1 MKRLIIS
8 HIADPD
14 GVTPIILSKLVFEEF
29 DYILSENK
37 DVNDNVKNNLDKYDF
52 IYVVDL
58 NISEDLADF
67 IEANYKDKIMILD
80 HHLSCN
86 NMNKYSFIEVNA
98 EGKESGTSLYY
109 KYLLNNYNND
119 LLNRESTKM
128 LVEHVRTMDIY
139 DFSKTNKEEAEKLG
153 MIFKIYGKD
162 KFIDKFYNVIINDL
176 ELYSKEFSLDENLV
190 YALIKAESNFDAN
203 ATSGK
208 SAKGLMQIVDDTAID
223 VAKNLG
229 LNLSKEEVLEKMY
242 DVDFNIKL
250 GTKYLSILLLRY
262 ENIEIALTAYNA
274 GIGTVDNWIE
284 KGIIKKD
291 GKDIEN
297 IPYKETNQ
305 YVRKILRDY
314 KIYQKLY
321 NG

>member
-14 GVTPIILSKLVFEEF
+14 GVTPIILSKLVFEEI

-58 NISEDLADF
+58 NISEELADF
-67 IEANYKDKIMILD
+67 IEANYKEKIMILD

-109 KYLLNNYNND
+109 KYLLNNYNNN

-139 DFSKTNKEEAEKLG
+139 DFSKTSKEEAEKLE

-162 KFIDKFYNVIINDL
+162 RFIDKFYNVIINDL
-176 ELYSKEFSLDENLV
+176 ELYSKEDLNLVELEKERIKRYIEEKEFIEISLDNKRVGVVFAERYISELGN
-190 YALIKAESNFDAN
+190 YLINKYDYLDYIVLINMDKKISYRGNGKVDLSVIAKKFGGGGHINAAGNCLPSGLKEKVIKEIFPDAIIKEESN
-203 ATSGK
+203 
-208 SAKGLMQIVDDTAID
+208 
-223 VAKNLG
+223 
-229 LNLSKEEVLEKMY
+229 
-242 DVDFNIKL
+242 
-250 GTKYLSILLLRY
+250 
-262 ENIEIALTAYNA
+262 
-274 GIGTVDNWIE
+274 DNQ
-284 KGIIKKD
+284 D
-291 GKDIEN
+291 S
-297 IPYKETNQ
+297 
-305 YVRKILRDY
+305 
-314 KIYQKLY
+314 
-321 NG
+321 

>member
-58 NISEDLADF
+58 NISEELADF
-67 IEANYKDKIMILD
+67 IEENYKDKIMIID

-139 DFSKTNKEEAEKLG
+139 DFSKTSKEEAEKLE

-162 KFIDKFYNVIINDL
+162 RFIDKFYNVIINDL
-176 ELYSKEFSLDENLV
+176 ELYSKEDLNLVELEKERIKRYIEEKDFIEISLDNKRVGVVFAERYISELGN
-190 YALIKAESNFDAN
+190 YLINKYDYLDYIVLINIDKKISYRGNGKVDLSVIAKKFGGGGHINAAGNCLPSGLKEKVIKEIFPDAIIKEESN
-203 ATSGK
+203 
-208 SAKGLMQIVDDTAID
+208 
-223 VAKNLG
+223 
-229 LNLSKEEVLEKMY
+229 
-242 DVDFNIKL
+242 
-250 GTKYLSILLLRY
+250 
-262 ENIEIALTAYNA
+262 
-274 GIGTVDNWIE
+274 DNQ
-284 KGIIKKD
+284 D
-291 GKDIEN
+291 S
-297 IPYKETNQ
+297 
-305 YVRKILRDY
+305 
-314 KIYQKLY
+314 
-321 NG
+321 

>member
-29 DYILSENK
+29 DYILSDNK

-58 NISEDLADF
+58 NISEELADF
-67 IEANYKDKIMILD
+67 IEENYKEKIMIID

-109 KYLLNNYNND
+109 KYLLNNYNNN

-139 DFSKTNKEEAEKLG
+139 DFSKTSKEEAEKLE

-162 KFIDKFYNVIINDL
+162 RFIDKFYNVIINDL
-176 ELYSKEFSLDENLV
+176 ELYSKEDLNLVELEKERIKRYIEEKEFMEISLDNKRVGVVFAERYISELGN
-190 YALIKAESNFDAN
+190 YLINKYDYLDYIVLINMDKKISYRGNGKVDLSVIAKKFGGGGHINAAGNCLPSGLKEKVIKEIFPDAIIKEESN
-203 ATSGK
+203 
-208 SAKGLMQIVDDTAID
+208 
-223 VAKNLG
+223 
-229 LNLSKEEVLEKMY
+229 
-242 DVDFNIKL
+242 
-250 GTKYLSILLLRY
+250 
-262 ENIEIALTAYNA
+262 
-274 GIGTVDNWIE
+274 DNQ
-284 KGIIKKD
+284 D
-291 GKDIEN
+291 N
-297 IPYKETNQ
+297 
-305 YVRKILRDY
+305 
-314 KIYQKLY
+314 
-321 NG
+321 

>member
-14 GVTPIILSKLVFEEF
+14 GVTPIILSKLVFEEI

-58 NISEDLADF
+58 NISEELADF
-67 IEANYKDKIMILD
+67 IEANYKEKIMILD

-109 KYLLNNYNND
+109 KYLLNNYNNN

-139 DFSKTNKEEAEKLG
+139 DFSKTSKEEAEKLE

-162 KFIDKFYNVIINDL
+162 RFIDKFYNVIINDL
-176 ELYSKEFSLDENLV
+176 ELYSKEDLNLVELEKERIKRYIEEKEFMEISLDNKRVGVVFAERYISELGN
-190 YALIKAESNFDAN
+190 YLINKYDYLDYIVLINIDKKISYRGNGKVDLSVIAKKFGGGGHINAAGNCLPSGLKEKVIKEIFPDAIIKEESN
-203 ATSGK
+203 
-208 SAKGLMQIVDDTAID
+208 
-223 VAKNLG
+223 
-229 LNLSKEEVLEKMY
+229 
-242 DVDFNIKL
+242 
-250 GTKYLSILLLRY
+250 
-262 ENIEIALTAYNA
+262 
-274 GIGTVDNWIE
+274 DNQ
-284 KGIIKKD
+284 D
-291 GKDIEN
+291 S
-297 IPYKETNQ
+297 
-305 YVRKILRDY
+305 
-314 KIYQKLY
+314 
-321 NG
+321 

>member
-14 GVTPIILSKLVFEEF
+14 GVTPIILSKLVFEEI

-58 NISEDLADF
+58 NISEELADF
-67 IEANYKDKIMILD
+67 IEENYKEKIMIID

-109 KYLLNNYNND
+109 KYLLNNYNNN

-139 DFSKTNKEEAEKLG
+139 DFSKTSKEEAEKLE

-162 KFIDKFYNVIINDL
+162 RFIDKFYNVIINDL
-176 ELYSKEFSLDENLV
+176 ELYSKEDLNLVTLEKERIKRYIEEKDFIEISLDKKRVGVVFAERYISELGN
-190 YALIKAESNFDAN
+190 YLINKYDYLDYIVLINMDKKISYRGNGKVDLSVIAKKFGGGGHINAAGNCLPSGLKEKVIKEIFPDAIIKEESN
-203 ATSGK
+203 
-208 SAKGLMQIVDDTAID
+208 
-223 VAKNLG
+223 
-229 LNLSKEEVLEKMY
+229 
-242 DVDFNIKL
+242 
-250 GTKYLSILLLRY
+250 
-262 ENIEIALTAYNA
+262 
-274 GIGTVDNWIE
+274 DNQ
-284 KGIIKKD
+284 D
-291 GKDIEN
+291 N
-297 IPYKETNQ
+297 
-305 YVRKILRDY
+305 
-314 KIYQKLY
+314 
-321 NG
+321 

>member
-14 GVTPIILSKLVFEEF
+14 GVTPIILSKLVFEEI

-37 DVNDNVKNNLDKYDF
+37 DVNSNVRNNLDKYDF

-58 NISEDLADF
+58 NISEELADF
-67 IEANYKDKIMILD
+67 IEENYKEKIMIID

-109 KYLLNNYNND
+109 KYLLNNYNNN

-139 DFSKTNKEEAEKLG
+139 DFSKTSKEEAEKLE

-162 KFIDKFYNVIINDL
+162 RFIDKFYNVIINDL
-176 ELYSKEFSLDENLV
+176 ELYSKEDLNLVELEKERIKRYIEEKEFMEISLDNKRVGVVFAERYISELGN
-190 YALIKAESNFDAN
+190 YLINKYDYLDYIVLINMDKKISYRGNGKVDLSVIAKKFGGGGHVNAAGNCLPYGLKEKVIKEIFPDAIIKEESN
-203 ATSGK
+203 
-208 SAKGLMQIVDDTAID
+208 
-223 VAKNLG
+223 
-229 LNLSKEEVLEKMY
+229 
-242 DVDFNIKL
+242 
-250 GTKYLSILLLRY
+250 
-262 ENIEIALTAYNA
+262 
-274 GIGTVDNWIE
+274 DNQ
-284 KGIIKKD
+284 D
-291 GKDIEN
+291 S
-297 IPYKETNQ
+297 
-305 YVRKILRDY
+305 
-314 KIYQKLY
+314 
-321 NG
+321 

>member
-58 NISEDLADF
+58 NISEELADF
-67 IEANYKDKIMILD
+67 IEANYKEKIMILD

-109 KYLLNNYNND
+109 KYLLNNYNNN

-139 DFSKTNKEEAEKLG
+139 DFSKTSKEEAEKLE

-162 KFIDKFYNVIINDL
+162 RFIDKFYNVIINDL
-176 ELYSKEFSLDENLV
+176 ELYSKEDLNLVELEKERIKRYIEEKDFMEISLDNKRVGVVFAERYISELGN
-190 YALIKAESNFDAN
+190 YLINKYDYLDYIVLINMDKKISYRGNGKVDLSVIAKKFGGGGHINAAGNCLPSGLKEKVIKEIFPDAIIKEESN
-203 ATSGK
+203 
-208 SAKGLMQIVDDTAID
+208 
-223 VAKNLG
+223 
-229 LNLSKEEVLEKMY
+229 
-242 DVDFNIKL
+242 
-250 GTKYLSILLLRY
+250 
-262 ENIEIALTAYNA
+262 
-274 GIGTVDNWIE
+274 DNQ
-284 KGIIKKD
+284 D
-291 GKDIEN
+291 S
-297 IPYKETNQ
+297 
-305 YVRKILRDY
+305 
-314 KIYQKLY
+314 
-321 NG
+321 

>member
-14 GVTPIILSKLVFEEF
+14 GVTPIILSKLVFEEI

-58 NISEDLADF
+58 NISEELADF
-67 IEANYKDKIMILD
+67 IEENYKEKIMIID

-109 KYLLNNYNND
+109 KYLLNNYNNN

-139 DFSKTNKEEAEKLG
+139 DFSKTSKEEAEKLE

-162 KFIDKFYNVIINDL
+162 RFIDKFYNVIINDL
-176 ELYSKEFSLDENLV
+176 ELYSKEDLNLVELEKERIKRYIEEKDFMEISLDNKRVGVVFAERYISELGN
-190 YALIKAESNFDAN
+190 YLINKYDYLDYIVLINMDKKISYRGNGKVDLSVIAKKFGGGGHVNAAGNCLPSGLKEKVIKEIFPDAIIKEESN
-203 ATSGK
+203 
-208 SAKGLMQIVDDTAID
+208 
-223 VAKNLG
+223 
-229 LNLSKEEVLEKMY
+229 
-242 DVDFNIKL
+242 
-250 GTKYLSILLLRY
+250 
-262 ENIEIALTAYNA
+262 
-274 GIGTVDNWIE
+274 DNQ
-284 KGIIKKD
+284 D
-291 GKDIEN
+291 S
-297 IPYKETNQ
+297 
-305 YVRKILRDY
+305 
-314 KIYQKLY
+314 
-321 NG
+321 

>member
-58 NISEDLADF
+58 NISEELADF
-67 IEANYKDKIMILD
+67 IEANYKEKIMIID

-109 KYLLNNYNND
+109 KYLLNNYNNN

-139 DFSKTNKEEAEKLG
+139 DFSKTSKEEAEKLE

-162 KFIDKFYNVIINDL
+162 RFIDKFYNVIINDL
-176 ELYSKEFSLDENLV
+176 ELYSKEDLNLVELEKERIKRYIEEKEFIEISLDNKRVGVVFAERYISELGN
-190 YALIKAESNFDAN
+190 YLINKYDYLDYIVLINIDKKISYRGNGKVDLSVIAKKFGGGGHVNAAGNCLPFGLKEKVIKEIFPDAIIKEESN
-203 ATSGK
+203 
-208 SAKGLMQIVDDTAID
+208 
-223 VAKNLG
+223 
-229 LNLSKEEVLEKMY
+229 
-242 DVDFNIKL
+242 
-250 GTKYLSILLLRY
+250 
-262 ENIEIALTAYNA
+262 
-274 GIGTVDNWIE
+274 DNQ
-284 KGIIKKD
+284 D
-291 GKDIEN
+291 S
-297 IPYKETNQ
+297 
-305 YVRKILRDY
+305 
-314 KIYQKLY
+314 
-321 NG
+321 

>member
-14 GVTPIILSKLVFEEF
+14 GVTPIILSKLVFEEI

-58 NISEDLADF
+58 NISEELADF
-67 IEANYKDKIMILD
+67 IEENYKDKIMIID

-86 NMNKYSFIEVNA
+86 NMNKYSFIDVNA

-109 KYLLNNYNND
+109 KYLLNNYNNN

-139 DFSKTNKEEAEKLG
+139 DFSKTSKEEAEKLE

-162 KFIDKFYNVIINDL
+162 RFIDKFYNVIINDL
-176 ELYSKEFSLDENLV
+176 ELYSKEDLNLVELEKERIKRYIEEKDFMEISLDNKRVGVVFAERYISELGN
-190 YALIKAESNFDAN
+190 YLINKYDYLDYIVLINMDKKISYRGNGKVDLSVIAKKFGGGGHVNAAGNCLPSGLKEKVIKEIFPDAIIKEESN
-203 ATSGK
+203 
-208 SAKGLMQIVDDTAID
+208 
-223 VAKNLG
+223 
-229 LNLSKEEVLEKMY
+229 
-242 DVDFNIKL
+242 
-250 GTKYLSILLLRY
+250 
-262 ENIEIALTAYNA
+262 
-274 GIGTVDNWIE
+274 DNQ
-284 KGIIKKD
+284 D
-291 GKDIEN
+291 S
-297 IPYKETNQ
+297 
-305 YVRKILRDY
+305 
-314 KIYQKLY
+314 
-321 NG
+321 

>member
-14 GVTPIILSKLVFEEF
+14 GVTPIILSKLVFEEI

-58 NISEDLADF
+58 NISEELADF
-67 IEANYKDKIMILD
+67 IEENYKDKIMIID

-109 KYLLNNYNND
+109 KYLLNNYNNN

-139 DFSKTNKEEAEKLG
+139 DFSKTSKEEAEKLE

-162 KFIDKFYNVIINDL
+162 RFIDKFYNVIINDL
-176 ELYSKEFSLDENLV
+176 ELYSKEDLNLVELEKERIKRYIEEKEFIEISLDNKRVGVVFAERYISELGN
-190 YALIKAESNFDAN
+190 YLINKYDYLDYIVLINMDKKISYRGNGKVDLSVIAKKFGGGGHVNAAGNCLPSGLKEKVIKEIFPDAIIKEESN
-203 ATSGK
+203 
-208 SAKGLMQIVDDTAID
+208 
-223 VAKNLG
+223 
-229 LNLSKEEVLEKMY
+229 
-242 DVDFNIKL
+242 
-250 GTKYLSILLLRY
+250 
-262 ENIEIALTAYNA
+262 
-274 GIGTVDNWIE
+274 DNQ
-284 KGIIKKD
+284 D
-291 GKDIEN
+291 S
-297 IPYKETNQ
+297 
-305 YVRKILRDY
+305 
-314 KIYQKLY
+314 
-321 NG
+321 

>member
-58 NISEDLADF
+58 NISEELADF
-67 IEANYKDKIMILD
+67 IEENYKEKIMIID

-109 KYLLNNYNND
+109 KYLLNNYNNN

-139 DFSKTNKEEAEKLG
+139 DFSKTSKEEAEKLE

-162 KFIDKFYNVIINDL
+162 RFIDKFYNVIINDL
-176 ELYSKEFSLDENLV
+176 ELYSKEDLNLVELEKERIKRYIEEKEFMEISLDNKRVGVVFAERYISELGN
-190 YALIKAESNFDAN
+190 YLINKYDYLDYIVLINMDKKISYRGNGKVDLSVIAKKFGGGGHINAAGNCLPSGLKEKVIKEIFPDAIIKEESN
-203 ATSGK
+203 
-208 SAKGLMQIVDDTAID
+208 
-223 VAKNLG
+223 
-229 LNLSKEEVLEKMY
+229 
-242 DVDFNIKL
+242 
-250 GTKYLSILLLRY
+250 
-262 ENIEIALTAYNA
+262 
-274 GIGTVDNWIE
+274 DNQ
-284 KGIIKKD
+284 D
-291 GKDIEN
+291 N
-297 IPYKETNQ
+297 
-305 YVRKILRDY
+305 
-314 KIYQKLY
+314 
-321 NG
+321 

>member
-14 GVTPIILSKLVFEEF
+14 GVTPIILSKLVFEEI

-58 NISEDLADF
+58 NISEELADF
-67 IEANYKDKIMILD
+67 IEENYKDKIMIID

-109 KYLLNNYNND
+109 KYLLNNYNNN

-139 DFSKTNKEEAEKLG
+139 DFSKTSKEEAEKLE

-162 KFIDKFYNVIINDL
+162 RFIDKFYNVIINDL
-176 ELYSKEFSLDENLV
+176 ELYSKEDLNLVELEKERIKRYIEEKEFMEISLDNKRVGVVFAERYISELGN
-190 YALIKAESNFDAN
+190 YLINKYDYLDYIVLINIDKKISYRGNGKVDLSVIAKKFGGGGHINAAGNCLPSGLKEKVIKEIFPDAIIKEESN
-203 ATSGK
+203 
-208 SAKGLMQIVDDTAID
+208 
-223 VAKNLG
+223 
-229 LNLSKEEVLEKMY
+229 
-242 DVDFNIKL
+242 
-250 GTKYLSILLLRY
+250 
-262 ENIEIALTAYNA
+262 
-274 GIGTVDNWIE
+274 DNQ
-284 KGIIKKD
+284 D
-291 GKDIEN
+291 S
-297 IPYKETNQ
+297 
-305 YVRKILRDY
+305 
-314 KIYQKLY
+314 
-321 NG
+321 

>member
-58 NISEDLADF
+58 NISEELADF
-67 IEANYKDKIMILD
+67 IEENYKDKIMIID

-139 DFSKTNKEEAEKLG
+139 DFSKTSKEEAEKLE

-162 KFIDKFYNVIINDL
+162 RFIDKFYNVIINDL
-176 ELYSKEFSLDENLV
+176 ELYSKEDLNLVELEKERIKRYIEEKEFIEISLDNKRVGVVFAERYISELGN
-190 YALIKAESNFDAN
+190 YLINKYDYLDYIVLINIDKKISYRGNGKVDLSVIAKKFGGGGHINAAGNCLPSGLKEKVIKEIFPDAIIKEESN
-203 ATSGK
+203 
-208 SAKGLMQIVDDTAID
+208 
-223 VAKNLG
+223 
-229 LNLSKEEVLEKMY
+229 
-242 DVDFNIKL
+242 
-250 GTKYLSILLLRY
+250 
-262 ENIEIALTAYNA
+262 
-274 GIGTVDNWIE
+274 DNQ
-284 KGIIKKD
+284 D
-291 GKDIEN
+291 S
-297 IPYKETNQ
+297 
-305 YVRKILRDY
+305 
-314 KIYQKLY
+314 
-321 NG
+321 

>member
-14 GVTPIILSKLVFEEF
+14 GVTPIILSKLVFEEI

-58 NISEDLADF
+58 NISEELADF
-67 IEANYKDKIMILD
+67 IEANYKEKIMILD

-109 KYLLNNYNND
+109 KYLLNNYNNN

-139 DFSKTNKEEAEKLG
+139 DFSKTSKEEAEKLE

-162 KFIDKFYNVIINDL
+162 RFIDKFYNVIINDL
-176 ELYSKEFSLDENLV
+176 ELYSKEDLNLVELEKERIKRYIEEKEFIEISLDNKRVGVVFAERYISELGN
-190 YALIKAESNFDAN
+190 YLINKYDYLDYIVLINIDKKISYRGNGKVDLSVIAKKFGGGGHINAAGNCLSSGLKEKVIKEIFPDAIIKEESN
-203 ATSGK
+203 
-208 SAKGLMQIVDDTAID
+208 
-223 VAKNLG
+223 
-229 LNLSKEEVLEKMY
+229 
-242 DVDFNIKL
+242 
-250 GTKYLSILLLRY
+250 
-262 ENIEIALTAYNA
+262 
-274 GIGTVDNWIE
+274 DNQ
-284 KGIIKKD
+284 D
-291 GKDIEN
+291 N
-297 IPYKETNQ
+297 
-305 YVRKILRDY
+305 
-314 KIYQKLY
+314 
-321 NG
+321 

>member
-37 DVNDNVKNNLDKYDF
+37 DVNSNVRNNLDKYDF

-58 NISEDLADF
+58 NISEELADF
-67 IEANYKDKIMILD
+67 IEENYKEKIMIID

-109 KYLLNNYNND
+109 KYLLNNYNNN

-139 DFSKTNKEEAEKLG
+139 DFSKTSKEEAEKLE

-162 KFIDKFYNVIINDL
+162 RFIDKFYNVIINDL
-176 ELYSKEFSLDENLV
+176 ELYSKEDLNLVELEKERIKRYIEEKEFMEISLDNKRVGVVFAERYISELGN
-190 YALIKAESNFDAN
+190 YLINKYDYLDYIVLINMDKKISYRGNGKVDLSVIAKKFGGGGHVNAAGNCLPSGLKEKVIKEIFPDAIIKEESN
-203 ATSGK
+203 
-208 SAKGLMQIVDDTAID
+208 
-223 VAKNLG
+223 
-229 LNLSKEEVLEKMY
+229 
-242 DVDFNIKL
+242 
-250 GTKYLSILLLRY
+250 
-262 ENIEIALTAYNA
+262 
-274 GIGTVDNWIE
+274 DNQ
-284 KGIIKKD
+284 D
-291 GKDIEN
+291 S
-297 IPYKETNQ
+297 
-305 YVRKILRDY
+305 
-314 KIYQKLY
+314 
-321 NG
+321 

>member
-14 GVTPIILSKLVFEEF
+14 GVTPIILSKLVFEEI

-58 NISEDLADF
+58 NISEELADF
-67 IEANYKDKIMILD
+67 IEANYKEKIMILD

-109 KYLLNNYNND
+109 KYLLNNYNNN

-139 DFSKTNKEEAEKLG
+139 DFSKTSKEEAEKLE

-162 KFIDKFYNVIINDL
+162 RFIDKFYNVIINDL
-176 ELYSKEFSLDENLV
+176 ELYSKEDLNLVELEKERIKRYIEEKEFMEISLDNKRVGVVFAERYISELGN
-190 YALIKAESNFDAN
+190 YLINKYDYLDYIVLINMDKKISYRGNGKVDLSVIAKKFGGGGHINAAGNCLPSGLKEKVIKEIFPDAIIKEESN
-203 ATSGK
+203 
-208 SAKGLMQIVDDTAID
+208 
-223 VAKNLG
+223 
-229 LNLSKEEVLEKMY
+229 
-242 DVDFNIKL
+242 
-250 GTKYLSILLLRY
+250 
-262 ENIEIALTAYNA
+262 
-274 GIGTVDNWIE
+274 DNQ
-284 KGIIKKD
+284 D
-291 GKDIEN
+291 N
-297 IPYKETNQ
+297 
-305 YVRKILRDY
+305 
-314 KIYQKLY
+314 
-321 NG
+321 

>member
-14 GVTPIILSKLVFEEF
+14 GVTPIILSKLVFEEI

-58 NISEDLADF
+58 NISEELADF
-67 IEANYKDKIMILD
+67 IEANYKEKIMILD

-109 KYLLNNYNND
+109 KYLLNNYNNN

-139 DFSKTNKEEAEKLG
+139 DFSKTSKEEAEKLE

-162 KFIDKFYNVIINDL
+162 RFIDKFYNVIINDL
-176 ELYSKEFSLDENLV
+176 ELYSKEDLNLVELEKERIKRYIEEKEFIEISLDNKRVGVVFAERYISELGN
-190 YALIKAESNFDAN
+190 YLINKYDYLDYIVLINIDKKISYRGNGKVDLSVIAKKFGGGGHVNAAGNCLPFGLKEKVIKEIFPDAIIKEESN
-203 ATSGK
+203 
-208 SAKGLMQIVDDTAID
+208 
-223 VAKNLG
+223 
-229 LNLSKEEVLEKMY
+229 
-242 DVDFNIKL
+242 
-250 GTKYLSILLLRY
+250 
-262 ENIEIALTAYNA
+262 
-274 GIGTVDNWIE
+274 DNQ
-284 KGIIKKD
+284 D
-291 GKDIEN
+291 S
-297 IPYKETNQ
+297 
-305 YVRKILRDY
+305 
-314 KIYQKLY
+314 
-321 NG
+321 

>member
-58 NISEDLADF
+58 NISEELADF
-67 IEANYKDKIMILD
+67 IEENYKEKIMIID

-109 KYLLNNYNND
+109 KYLLNNYNNN

-139 DFSKTNKEEAEKLG
+139 DFSKTSKEEAEKLE

-162 KFIDKFYNVIINDL
+162 RFIDKFYNVIINDL
-176 ELYSKEFSLDENLV
+176 ELYSKEDLNLVELEKERIKRYIEEKEFMEISLDNKRVGVVFAERYISELGN
-190 YALIKAESNFDAN
+190 YLINKYDYLDYIVLINMDKKISYRGNGKVDLSVIAKKFGGGGHINAAGNCLPSGLKEKVIKEIFPDAIIKEESN
-203 ATSGK
+203 
-208 SAKGLMQIVDDTAID
+208 
-223 VAKNLG
+223 
-229 LNLSKEEVLEKMY
+229 
-242 DVDFNIKL
+242 
-250 GTKYLSILLLRY
+250 
-262 ENIEIALTAYNA
+262 
-274 GIGTVDNWIE
+274 DNQ
-284 KGIIKKD
+284 D
-291 GKDIEN
+291 S
-297 IPYKETNQ
+297 
-305 YVRKILRDY
+305 
-314 KIYQKLY
+314 
-321 NG
+321 

>member
-14 GVTPIILSKLVFEEF
+14 GVTPIILSKLVFEEI
-29 DYILSENK
+29 DYILSENN

-58 NISEDLADF
+58 NISEELADF
-67 IEANYKDKIMILD
+67 IEENYKDKIMIID

-109 KYLLNNYNND
+109 KYLLNNYNNN

-139 DFSKTNKEEAEKLG
+139 DFSKTSKEEAEKLE

-162 KFIDKFYNVIINDL
+162 RFIDKFYNVIINDL
-176 ELYSKEFSLDENLV
+176 ELYSKEDLNLVELEKERIKRYIEEKDFMEISLDNKRVGVVFAERYISELGN
-190 YALIKAESNFDAN
+190 YLINKYDYLDYIVLINIDKKISYRGNGKVDLSVIAKKFGGGGHINAAGNCLPSGLKEKVIKEIFPDAIIKEESN
-203 ATSGK
+203 
-208 SAKGLMQIVDDTAID
+208 
-223 VAKNLG
+223 
-229 LNLSKEEVLEKMY
+229 
-242 DVDFNIKL
+242 
-250 GTKYLSILLLRY
+250 
-262 ENIEIALTAYNA
+262 
-274 GIGTVDNWIE
+274 DNQ
-284 KGIIKKD
+284 D
-291 GKDIEN
+291 N
-297 IPYKETNQ
+297 
-305 YVRKILRDY
+305 
-314 KIYQKLY
+314 
-321 NG
+321 

>member
-14 GVTPIILSKLVFEEF
+14 GVTPIILSKLVFEEI

-58 NISEDLADF
+58 NISEELADF
-67 IEANYKDKIMILD
+67 IEANYKEKIMIID

-109 KYLLNNYNND
+109 KYLLNNYNNN

-139 DFSKTNKEEAEKLG
+139 DFSKTSKEEAEKLE

-162 KFIDKFYNVIINDL
+162 RFIDKFYNVIINDL
-176 ELYSKEFSLDENLV
+176 ELYSKEDLNLVELEKERIKRYIEEKEFMEISLDNKRVGVVFAERYISELGN
-190 YALIKAESNFDAN
+190 YLINKYDYLDYIVLINMDKKISYRGNGKVDLSVIAKKFGGGGHVNAAGNCLPSDLKEKVIKEIFPDAIIKEESN
-203 ATSGK
+203 
-208 SAKGLMQIVDDTAID
+208 
-223 VAKNLG
+223 
-229 LNLSKEEVLEKMY
+229 
-242 DVDFNIKL
+242 
-250 GTKYLSILLLRY
+250 
-262 ENIEIALTAYNA
+262 
-274 GIGTVDNWIE
+274 DNQ
-284 KGIIKKD
+284 D
-291 GKDIEN
+291 N
-297 IPYKETNQ
+297 
-305 YVRKILRDY
+305 
-314 KIYQKLY
+314 
-321 NG
+321 

>member
-37 DVNDNVKNNLDKYDF
+37 DVNSNVRNNLDKYDF

-58 NISEDLADF
+58 NISEELADF
-67 IEANYKDKIMILD
+67 IEANYKEKIMILD

-109 KYLLNNYNND
+109 KYLLNNYNNN

-139 DFSKTNKEEAEKLG
+139 DFSKTSKEEAEKLE

-162 KFIDKFYNVIINDL
+162 RFIDKFYNVIINDL
-176 ELYSKEFSLDENLV
+176 ELYSKEDLNLVELEKERIKRYIEEKEFMEISLDNKRVGVVFAERYISELGN
-190 YALIKAESNFDAN
+190 YLINKYDYLDYIVLINMDKKISYRGNGKVDLSVIAKKFGGGGHINAAGNCLPSGLKEKVIKEIFPDAIIKEESN
-203 ATSGK
+203 
-208 SAKGLMQIVDDTAID
+208 
-223 VAKNLG
+223 
-229 LNLSKEEVLEKMY
+229 
-242 DVDFNIKL
+242 
-250 GTKYLSILLLRY
+250 
-262 ENIEIALTAYNA
+262 
-274 GIGTVDNWIE
+274 DNQ
-284 KGIIKKD
+284 D
-291 GKDIEN
+291 S
-297 IPYKETNQ
+297 
-305 YVRKILRDY
+305 
-314 KIYQKLY
+314 
-321 NG
+321 

>member
-14 GVTPIILSKLVFEEF
+14 GVTPIILSKLVFEEI

-58 NISEDLADF
+58 NISEELADF
-67 IEANYKDKIMILD
+67 IEANYKEKIMILD

-109 KYLLNNYNND
+109 KYLLNNYNNN

-139 DFSKTNKEEAEKLG
+139 DFSKTSKEEAEKLE

-162 KFIDKFYNVIINDL
+162 RFIDKFYNVIINDL
-176 ELYSKEFSLDENLV
+176 ELYSKEDLNLVELEKERIKRYIEEKEFIEISLDNKRVGVVFAERYISELGN
-190 YALIKAESNFDAN
+190 YLINKYDYLDYIVLINIDKKISYRGNGKVDLSVIAKKFGGGGHVNAAGNCLPSGLKEKVIKEIFPDAIIKEESN
-203 ATSGK
+203 
-208 SAKGLMQIVDDTAID
+208 
-223 VAKNLG
+223 
-229 LNLSKEEVLEKMY
+229 
-242 DVDFNIKL
+242 
-250 GTKYLSILLLRY
+250 
-262 ENIEIALTAYNA
+262 
-274 GIGTVDNWIE
+274 DNQ
-284 KGIIKKD
+284 D
-291 GKDIEN
+291 S
-297 IPYKETNQ
+297 
-305 YVRKILRDY
+305 
-314 KIYQKLY
+314 
-321 NG
+321 

>member
-14 GVTPIILSKLVFEEF
+14 GVTPIVLSKLVFEEF

-37 DVNDNVKNNLDKYDF
+37 DVNSNVKNNLDKYDF

-58 NISEDLADF
+58 NISEELADF
-67 IEANYKDKIMILD
+67 IEENYKEKIMIID

-109 KYLLNNYNND
+109 KYLLNNYNNN

-139 DFSKTNKEEAEKLG
+139 DFSKTSKEEAEKLE

-162 KFIDKFYNVIINDL
+162 RFIDKFYNVIINDL
-176 ELYSKEFSLDENLV
+176 ELYSKEDLNLVELEKERIKRYIEEKEFMEISLDNKRVGVVFAERYISELGN
-190 YALIKAESNFDAN
+190 YLINKYDYLDYIVLINMDKKISYRGNGKVDLSVIAKKFGGGGHINAAGNCLPSGLKEKVIKEIFPDAIIKEESN
-203 ATSGK
+203 
-208 SAKGLMQIVDDTAID
+208 
-223 VAKNLG
+223 
-229 LNLSKEEVLEKMY
+229 
-242 DVDFNIKL
+242 
-250 GTKYLSILLLRY
+250 
-262 ENIEIALTAYNA
+262 
-274 GIGTVDNWIE
+274 DNQ
-284 KGIIKKD
+284 D
-291 GKDIEN
+291 N
-297 IPYKETNQ
+297 
-305 YVRKILRDY
+305 
-314 KIYQKLY
+314 
-321 NG
+321 

>member
-14 GVTPIILSKLVFEEF
+14 GVTPIILSKLVFEEI

-58 NISEDLADF
+58 NISEELADF
-67 IEANYKDKIMILD
+67 IEANYKEKIMILD

-109 KYLLNNYNND
+109 KYLLNNYNNN

-139 DFSKTNKEEAEKLG
+139 DFSKTSKEEAEKLE

-162 KFIDKFYNVIINDL
+162 RFIDKFYNVIINDL
-176 ELYSKEFSLDENLV
+176 ELYSKEDLNLVELEKERIKRYIEEKEFMEISLDNKRVGVVFAERYISELGN
-190 YALIKAESNFDAN
+190 YLINKYDYLDYIVLINIDKKISYRGNGKVDLSVIAKKFGGGGHVNAAGNCLPSGLKEKVIKEIFPDAIIKEESN
-203 ATSGK
+203 
-208 SAKGLMQIVDDTAID
+208 
-223 VAKNLG
+223 
-229 LNLSKEEVLEKMY
+229 
-242 DVDFNIKL
+242 
-250 GTKYLSILLLRY
+250 
-262 ENIEIALTAYNA
+262 
-274 GIGTVDNWIE
+274 DNQ
-284 KGIIKKD
+284 D
-291 GKDIEN
+291 N
-297 IPYKETNQ
+297 
-305 YVRKILRDY
+305 
-314 KIYQKLY
+314 
-321 NG
+321 

>member
-14 GVTPIILSKLVFEEF
+14 GVTPIILSKLVFEEI

-58 NISEDLADF
+58 NISEELADF
-67 IEANYKDKIMILD
+67 IEANYKEKIMILD

-109 KYLLNNYNND
+109 KYLLNNYNNN

-139 DFSKTNKEEAEKLG
+139 DFNKTSKEEAEKLE

-162 KFIDKFYNVIINDL
+162 RFIDKFYNVIINDL
-176 ELYSKEFSLDENLV
+176 ELYSKEDLNLVELEKERIKRYIEEKEFIEISLDNKRVGVVFAERYISELGN
-190 YALIKAESNFDAN
+190 YLINKYDYLDYIVLINIDKKISYRGNGKVDLSVIAKKFGGGGHINAAGNCLPSGLKEKVIKEIFPDAIIKEESN
-203 ATSGK
+203 
-208 SAKGLMQIVDDTAID
+208 
-223 VAKNLG
+223 
-229 LNLSKEEVLEKMY
+229 
-242 DVDFNIKL
+242 
-250 GTKYLSILLLRY
+250 
-262 ENIEIALTAYNA
+262 
-274 GIGTVDNWIE
+274 DNQ
-284 KGIIKKD
+284 D
-291 GKDIEN
+291 N
-297 IPYKETNQ
+297 
-305 YVRKILRDY
+305 
-314 KIYQKLY
+314 
-321 NG
+321 

>member
-14 GVTPIILSKLVFEEF
+14 GVTPIILSKLVFEEI

-58 NISEDLADF
+58 NISEELADF
-67 IEANYKDKIMILD
+67 IEANYKEKIMILD

-109 KYLLNNYNND
+109 KYLLNNYNNN

-139 DFSKTNKEEAEKLG
+139 DFSKTSKEEAEKLE

-162 KFIDKFYNVIINDL
+162 RFIDKFYNVIINDL
-176 ELYSKEFSLDENLV
+176 ELYSKEDLNLVELEKERIKRYIEEKDFMEISLDNKRVGIVFAERYISELGN
-190 YALIKAESNFDAN
+190 YLINKYDYLDYIVLINIDKKISYRGNGKVDLSVIAKKFGGGGHINAAGNCLPSGLKEKVIKEIFPDAIIKEESN
-203 ATSGK
+203 
-208 SAKGLMQIVDDTAID
+208 
-223 VAKNLG
+223 
-229 LNLSKEEVLEKMY
+229 
-242 DVDFNIKL
+242 
-250 GTKYLSILLLRY
+250 
-262 ENIEIALTAYNA
+262 
-274 GIGTVDNWIE
+274 DNQ
-284 KGIIKKD
+284 D
-291 GKDIEN
+291 N
-297 IPYKETNQ
+297 
-305 YVRKILRDY
+305 
-314 KIYQKLY
+314 
-321 NG
+321 

>member
-58 NISEDLADF
+58 NISEELADF
-67 IEANYKDKIMILD
+67 IEENYKEKIMIID

-109 KYLLNNYNND
+109 KYLLNNYNNN

-139 DFSKTNKEEAEKLG
+139 DFSKTSKEEAEKLE

-162 KFIDKFYNVIINDL
+162 RFIDKFYNVIINDL
-176 ELYSKEFSLDENLV
+176 ELYSKEDLNLVELEKERIKRYIEEKEFMEISLDNKRVGVVFAERYISELGN
-190 YALIKAESNFDAN
+190 YLINKYDYLDYIVLINIDKKISYRGNGKVDLSVIAKKFGGGGHINAAGNCLPSGLKEKVIKEIFPDAIIKEESN
-203 ATSGK
+203 
-208 SAKGLMQIVDDTAID
+208 
-223 VAKNLG
+223 
-229 LNLSKEEVLEKMY
+229 
-242 DVDFNIKL
+242 
-250 GTKYLSILLLRY
+250 
-262 ENIEIALTAYNA
+262 
-274 GIGTVDNWIE
+274 DNQ
-284 KGIIKKD
+284 D
-291 GKDIEN
+291 S
-297 IPYKETNQ
+297 
-305 YVRKILRDY
+305 
-314 KIYQKLY
+314 
-321 NG
+321 

>member
-14 GVTPIILSKLVFEEF
+14 GVTPIILSKLVFEEI

-58 NISEDLADF
+58 NISEELADF
-67 IEANYKDKIMILD
+67 IEENYKDKIMIID

-109 KYLLNNYNND
+109 KYLLNNYNNN

-139 DFSKTNKEEAEKLG
+139 DFSKTSKEEAEKLE

-162 KFIDKFYNVIINDL
+162 RFIDKFYNVIINDL
-176 ELYSKEFSLDENLV
+176 ELYSKEDLNLVELEKERIKRYIEEKEFMEISLDNKRVGVVFAERYISELGN
-190 YALIKAESNFDAN
+190 YLINKYDYLDYIVLINMDKKISYRGNGKVDLSVIAKKFGGGGHINAAGNCLPSGLKEKVIKEIFPDAIIKEESN
-203 ATSGK
+203 
-208 SAKGLMQIVDDTAID
+208 
-223 VAKNLG
+223 
-229 LNLSKEEVLEKMY
+229 
-242 DVDFNIKL
+242 
-250 GTKYLSILLLRY
+250 
-262 ENIEIALTAYNA
+262 
-274 GIGTVDNWIE
+274 DNQ
-284 KGIIKKD
+284 D
-291 GKDIEN
+291 N
-297 IPYKETNQ
+297 
-305 YVRKILRDY
+305 
-314 KIYQKLY
+314 
-321 NG
+321 

>member
-14 GVTPIILSKLVFEEF
+14 GVTPIILSKLVFEEI

-58 NISEDLADF
+58 NISEELADF
-67 IEANYKDKIMILD
+67 IEANYKEKIMILD

-109 KYLLNNYNND
+109 KYLLNNYNNN

-139 DFSKTNKEEAEKLG
+139 DFSKTSKEEAEKLE

-162 KFIDKFYNVIINDL
+162 RFIDKFYNVIINDL
-176 ELYSKEFSLDENLV
+176 ELYSKEDLNLVELEKERIKRYIEEKEFMEISLDNKRVGVVFAERYISELGN
-190 YALIKAESNFDAN
+190 YLINKYDYLDYIVLINMDKKISYRGNGKVDLSVIAKKFGGGGHVNAAGNCLPSGLKEKVIKEIFPDAIIKEESN
-203 ATSGK
+203 
-208 SAKGLMQIVDDTAID
+208 
-223 VAKNLG
+223 
-229 LNLSKEEVLEKMY
+229 
-242 DVDFNIKL
+242 
-250 GTKYLSILLLRY
+250 
-262 ENIEIALTAYNA
+262 
-274 GIGTVDNWIE
+274 DNQ
-284 KGIIKKD
+284 D
-291 GKDIEN
+291 S
-297 IPYKETNQ
+297 
-305 YVRKILRDY
+305 
-314 KIYQKLY
+314 
-321 NG
+321 

>member
-58 NISEDLADF
+58 NISEELADF
-67 IEANYKDKIMILD
+67 IEENYKDKIMIID

-109 KYLLNNYNND
+109 KYLLNNYNNN

-139 DFSKTNKEEAEKLG
+139 DFSKTSKEEAEKLE

-162 KFIDKFYNVIINDL
+162 RFIDKFYNVIINDL
-176 ELYSKEFSLDENLV
+176 ELYSKEDLNLVELEKERIKRYIEEKDFIEISLDNKRVGVVFAERYISELGN
-190 YALIKAESNFDAN
+190 YLINKYDYLDYIVLINMDKKISYRGNGKVDLSVIAKKFGGGGHINAAGNCLPSGLKEKVIKEIFPDAIIKEESN
-203 ATSGK
+203 
-208 SAKGLMQIVDDTAID
+208 
-223 VAKNLG
+223 
-229 LNLSKEEVLEKMY
+229 
-242 DVDFNIKL
+242 
-250 GTKYLSILLLRY
+250 
-262 ENIEIALTAYNA
+262 
-274 GIGTVDNWIE
+274 DNQ
-284 KGIIKKD
+284 D
-291 GKDIEN
+291 S
-297 IPYKETNQ
+297 
-305 YVRKILRDY
+305 
-314 KIYQKLY
+314 
-321 NG
+321 

>member
-58 NISEDLADF
+58 NISEELADF
-67 IEANYKDKIMILD
+67 IEANYKEKIMILD

-98 EGKESGTSLYY
+98 KGKESGTSLYY

-119 LLNRESTKM
+119 LLNRESMKM

-139 DFSKTNKEEAEKLG
+139 DFSKTSKEEAEKLE

-162 KFIDKFYNVIINDL
+162 RFIDKFYNVIINDL
-176 ELYSKEFSLDENLV
+176 ELYSKEDLNLVELEKERIKRYIEEKEFMEISLDNKRVGVVFAERYISELGN
-190 YALIKAESNFDAN
+190 YLINKYDYLDYIVLINMDKKISYRGNGKVDLSVIAKKFGGGGHINAAGNCLPSGLKEKVIKEIFPDAIIKEESN
-203 ATSGK
+203 
-208 SAKGLMQIVDDTAID
+208 
-223 VAKNLG
+223 
-229 LNLSKEEVLEKMY
+229 
-242 DVDFNIKL
+242 
-250 GTKYLSILLLRY
+250 
-262 ENIEIALTAYNA
+262 
-274 GIGTVDNWIE
+274 DNQ
-284 KGIIKKD
+284 D
-291 GKDIEN
+291 S
-297 IPYKETNQ
+297 
-305 YVRKILRDY
+305 
-314 KIYQKLY
+314 
-321 NG
+321 